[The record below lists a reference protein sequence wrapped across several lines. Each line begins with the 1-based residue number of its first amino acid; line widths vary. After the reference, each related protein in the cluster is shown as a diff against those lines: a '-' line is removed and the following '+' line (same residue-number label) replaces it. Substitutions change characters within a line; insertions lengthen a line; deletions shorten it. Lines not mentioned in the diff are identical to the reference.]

1 VRVVLAGLFSG
12 VAVTSA
18 WAVPIYKSADI
29 TGGLNSVTTTMK
41 TRLGQVGLNPAL
53 FNCSTCADATSVNG
67 HVIYDSSVS
76 IPAGGPVNV
85 FSIGAIP
92 TVANNLIFEFDID
105 GISVH
110 FGDAGVLGGP
120 AIQYLNSNF
129 NGIFFAENLSSP
141 NQTTLKLNLQGPTF
155 DLRRVSDNAILFTG
169 RITGLTNVQDF
180 NPTGPGPQ
188 NGVPEPATLALLGI
202 GLAGIGFSGRKRAN

>member
-1 VRVVLAGLFSG
+1 
-12 VAVTSA
+12 
-18 WAVPIYKSADI
+18 
-29 TGGLNSVTTTMK
+29 MK
-41 TRLGQVGLNPAL
+41 TRLAQVGLNPAL
-53 FNCSTCADATSVNG
+53 FNCSTCAAATSVNG

-155 DLRRVSDNAILFTG
+155 DL
-169 RITGLTNVQDF
+169 
-180 NPTGPGPQ
+180 
-188 NGVPEPATLALLGI
+188 
-202 GLAGIGFSGRKRAN
+202 